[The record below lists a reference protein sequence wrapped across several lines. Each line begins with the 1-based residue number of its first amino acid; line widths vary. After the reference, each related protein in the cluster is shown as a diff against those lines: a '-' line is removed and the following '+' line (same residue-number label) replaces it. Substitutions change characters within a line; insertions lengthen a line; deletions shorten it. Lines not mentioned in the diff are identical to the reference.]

1 MEDPQPQG
9 LHLRNQKTC
18 PNKRGHLW
26 ITYGQSVA
34 CSNVVQ
40 QAWNRVVHEQQDGKN
55 VLLPHSPYRVKFE
68 LAVYGSNFSNIE
80 RKALGCLV
88 VPNPFRS

>member
-1 MEDPQPQG
+1 M
-9 LHLRNQKTC
+9 
-18 PNKRGHLW
+18 
-26 ITYGQSVA
+26 
-34 CSNVVQ
+34 
-40 QAWNRVVHEQQDGKN
+40 VHEQQDGKN

-88 VPNPFRS
+88 VPNHLEAEMLGCDRMYDHSSPT